1 NIDFLMRLRSRDRR
15 DVGLVQHE
23 MIKRVHARFAAE
35 GITINYPARRL
46 LVDEDDTGG
55 LARLV
60 DPITRRPGG

>member
-46 LVDEDDTGG
+46 LVNEDDTAG
-55 LARLV
+55 LAGLA
-60 DPITRRPGG
+60 DSATRRHGK